1 MRMILSCASFTSQ
14 RSQSTIAA
22 VCLILITCCTVIAV
36 RSPERISFE
45 SAGVDP
51 AMEERID
58 RLVAQSIERGDMPGC
73 VVLIGRR
80 AGIVFEKAYGNRAIE
95 PQTVP
100 MTTDTVFDMASLT
113 KPVATATSVMI
124 LVERGQLRLQEKVA
138 KFFPDFASKGKEN
151 VTVEQLL
158 IHSAGLIPDN
168 ALEDYDEGWKSAK
181 PKICDL
187 EPISEPGDRFKYSD
201 VGFIL
206 LGKIIEEVNGKPVNE
221 FAKEEV
227 FEKLNMDE
235 TGYLPPDELRA
246 RAAPTEKRDGEWL
259 VGVVHDPRAAK
270 MDCVAGHAGLFS
282 TAQNMATY
290 ATMMLNRGRHG
301 DSRLLSEATVEE
313 MIRPRNIRG
322 QRRALGWDSQTGYS
336 RNRGELMSRRAFG
349 HGGFTGTAMWID
361 PELDLYVIFLS
372 NRLHPDSQGEV
383 NDLAGRI
390 GTIACA
396 AITRSRVSPK
406 LDFRENRGVASRAVP
421 GAGGPGGNGKEPS
434 PNPSLKRRGI
444 AGVQLGIDVL
454 VADVFKQLQGKRVG
468 LVTNH
473 TGMDSVGKST
483 ADLLHEAPNVK
494 LVALFG
500 PEHGIRGTLD
510 RDGIADSVDEATGL
524 PVYSLYGETRK
535 PTEKHLAGIDALVFD
550 IQDVGARFY
559 TYTSTMFM
567 SMEAAAAAEIEFIV
581 LDRPNPI
588 GGEIVE
594 GPLLDAGRES
604 FVGYHP
610 IPVRHGMTLG
620 ELARMFAAERKLDV
634 NLTVIEMK
642 GWRRGHYLFD
652 TGLRWT
658 NPSPNMRSLE
668 AALLYPGIG
677 LLETTNVSVG
687 RGTDTPFEVMGAPW
701 IRERELAE
709 MVNAAKPPGVR
720 VVPIRFTPTSSKHKG
735 KECGG
740 LNFVITDWNEF
751 RSFELGLVVA
761 HALRKLYRDDWETKP
776 YMRLL
781 GDEKVYRR
789 LLDSEDVASILKSI
803 EDELSEFRARRR
815 TVELYE

>member
-1 MRMILSCASFTSQ
+1 M
-14 RSQSTIAA
+14 
-22 VCLILITCCTVIAV
+22 
-36 RSPERISFE
+36 EGRIE
-45 SAGVDP
+45 
-51 AMEERID
+51 
-58 RLVAQSIERGDMPGC
+58 RLVEQSIERSDMPGC

-80 AGIVFEKAYGNRAIE
+80 AGIVFEKAYGNRTVE
-95 PQTVP
+95 PEIVP

-124 LVERGQLRLQEKVA
+124 LVERGQLRLQDKVA
-138 KFFPDFASKGKEN
+138 KFFPEFAAKGKEN
-151 VTVEQLL
+151 VTIEQLL

-168 ALEDYDEGWKSAK
+168 PLEDYDEGWKSAK

-187 EPISEPGDRFKYSD
+187 EPIAEPGRQFKYSD

-206 LGKIIEEVNGKPVNE
+206 LGKIIEEASGKPVNE

-227 FEKLNMDE
+227 FEKLGMNE
-235 TGYLPPDELRA
+235 TGYLPPDDVKA

-282 TAQNMATY
+282 TAQDLATY
-290 ATMMLNRGRHG
+290 ATMMLNHGRHG
-301 DSRLLSEATVEE
+301 DSRLLSEATVDE
-313 MIRPRNIRG
+313 MIRPRNIHG

-372 NRLHPDSQGEV
+372 NRLHPDGVGDV

-396 AITRSRVSPK
+396 AIRERVPVKQAMKEKPS
-406 LDFRENRGVASRAVP
+406 EASRTVH
-421 GAGGPGGNGKEPS
+421 GSSGPDRGTPEPS
-434 PNPSLKRRGI
+434 PSPSLKGRGI
-444 AGVQLGIDVL
+444 DGDVLLGVDGL
-454 VADVFKQLQGKRVG
+454 VADGFKQLEGKRVG
-468 LVTNH
+468 LITNH
-473 TGMDSVGKST
+473 TGMDCTGKST
-483 ADLLHEAPNVK
+483 ADLLHDAPNVK

-500 PEHGIRGTLD
+500 PEHGIRGSLD
-510 RDGIADSVDEATGL
+510 HDGIADTVDEATGL

-535 PTEKHLAGIDALVFD
+535 PTEKQLAGIDALVFD

-559 TYTSTMFM
+559 TYTSTMGM
-567 SMEAAAAAEIEFIV
+567 AMEAAAEAGIEFIV

-588 GGEIVE
+588 GGELIE
-594 GPLLDAGRES
+594 GPLLDAGRET
-604 FVGYHP
+604 FVGYHS
-610 IPVRHGMTLG
+610 IPVRHGMTIG
-620 ELARMFAAERKLDV
+620 ELARMFAKERTLDV
-634 NLTVIEMK
+634 DLTVIEMK
-642 GWRRGHYLFD
+642 GWHRGQYLFD

-687 RGTDTPFEVMGAPW
+687 RGTDTPFEVIGAPW
-701 IRERELAE
+701 IHERELAE
-709 MVNAAKPPGVR
+709 MVDRANPPGVH
-720 VVPIRFTPTSSKHKG
+720 VVPIRFTPTRSKYEG

-740 LNFVITDWNEF
+740 LNFVITDWNKF
-751 RSFELGLVVA
+751 RSIELGFVVA
-761 HALRKLYRDDWETKP
+761 HALRKLHREEWDAKP
-776 YMRLL
+776 YLRLL
-781 GDEKVYRR
+781 GNEEVYRR
-789 LLDSEDVASILKSI
+789 LLDGKDIESILKLVEHDVSK
-803 EDELSEFRARRR
+803 FRARRHAF
-815 TVELYE
+815 ELYE

>member
-1 MRMILSCASFTSQ
+1 MES
-14 RSQSTIAA
+14 
-22 VCLILITCCTVIAV
+22 
-36 RSPERISFE
+36 RIE
-45 SAGVDP
+45 
-51 AMEERID
+51 
-58 RLVAQSIERGDMPGC
+58 RLVEQSIERGDMPGC

-80 AGIVFEKAYGNRAIE
+80 AGVVFEKAYGNRAVE
-95 PQTVP
+95 PETVP
-100 MTTDTVFDMASLT
+100 MATDTVFDMASLT
-113 KPVATATSVMI
+113 KPVSTATSVMI
-124 LVERGQLRLQEKVA
+124 LIERGQLRLQDKVA
-138 KFFPDFASKGKEN
+138 KFFPEFAAKGKEN
-151 VTVEQLL
+151 VTIEQLL

-168 ALEDYDEGWKSAK
+168 SLKDYDDGWKSAK

-187 EPISEPGDRFKYSD
+187 EPIAEPGERFKYSD

-206 LGKIIEEVNGKPVNE
+206 LGKIIEEASGKPVNE

-227 FEKLNMDE
+227 FEKLGMNE
-235 TGYLPPDELRA
+235 TGYLPADELTA
-246 RAAPTEKRDGEWL
+246 RAAPTEKRDGDWL

-282 TAQNMATY
+282 TAQDMATY
-290 ATMMLNRGRHG
+290 ATMMLNGGQHGR
-301 DSRLLSEATVEE
+301 SRVLSAATVEV

-322 QRRALGWDSQTGYS
+322 QRRALGWDSQTAYS

-349 HGGFTGTAMWID
+349 HGGFTGTVMWID

-372 NRLHPDSQGEV
+372 NRLHPDGQGEV

-396 AITRSRVSPK
+396 AIVRGRETRAQRTFERAPK
-406 LDFRENRGVASRAVP
+406 QLVAEATIPKRES
-421 GAGGPGGNGKEPS
+421 
-434 PNPSLKRRGI
+434 GI
-444 AGVQLGIDVL
+444 SSDVQLGIDVL
-454 VADVFKQLQGKRVG
+454 AADGFKQLEDKRVG
-468 LVTNH
+468 LITNH
-473 TGMDSVGKST
+473 TGMDRAGKST

-510 RDGIADSVDEATGL
+510 HDGIADTVDEATGV

-535 PTEKHLAGIDALVFD
+535 PTKKQLSGIDVLVFD
-550 IQDVGARFY
+550 VQDVGARFY
-559 TYTSTMFM
+559 TYTSTMCM
-567 SMEAAAAAEIEFIV
+567 AMEEAAEAGIEFIV

-594 GPLLDAGRES
+594 GPPLDAGRES
-604 FVGYHP
+604 FVGYHQ

-620 ELARMFAAERKLDV
+620 ELARMFVKERKLDV
-634 NLTVIEMK
+634 KLTVIEMK
-642 GWRRGHYLFD
+642 GWRRGQYLFD

-677 LLETTNVSVG
+677 LLETTNISVG
-687 RGTDTPFEVMGAPW
+687 RGTDTPFELMGAPW

-709 MVNAAKPPGVR
+709 FVNRANRPGVR
-720 VVPIRFTPTSSKHKG
+720 VIPIRFTPMSSKHEG

-740 LNFVITDWNEF
+740 LNFIITDWDEF
-751 RSFELGLVVA
+751 RSFELGVVVA
-761 HALRKLYRDDWETKP
+761 HALRKLYRDEWDTRP

-781 GDEKVYRR
+781 GNEDVYRR
-789 LLDSEDVASILKSI
+789 LLDGDDVASILKSV
-803 EDELSEFRARRR
+803 EDDVSEFRARRSAF
-815 TVELYE
+815 ELYE